1 VPQARN
7 KGQELGTWHT
17 IDAHED
23 FKGIP
28 FTDSLDSKIST
39 SISVL
44 KTFTSN
50 GIFCMIIFFIASVR
64 RAIKIIFNS
73 THSLELVWLSFFIY
87 QLYCNNYV

>member
-7 KGQELGTWHT
+7 KGQESNTWHT
-17 IDAHED
+17 RDAHED

-44 KTFTSN
+44 KLHVPQ
-50 GIFCMIIFFIASVR
+50 MVFFV
-64 RAIKIIFNS
+64 
-73 THSLELVWLSFFIY
+73 
-87 QLYCNNYV
+87 